1 MPNIIQ
7 ENPKITI
14 TFLAGALVTLTLWI
28 LSYWNITV
36 STERILAMTTV
47 YGVLV
52 GWLLRINKTSAK
64 VLQLTTDEDKSNII
78 KAKENE

>member
-1 MPNIIQ
+1 MPKLIE

-52 GWLLRINKTSAK
+52 GWLLRVNKTGAK
-64 VLQLTTDEDKSNII
+64 VLSITTDEDKSNII